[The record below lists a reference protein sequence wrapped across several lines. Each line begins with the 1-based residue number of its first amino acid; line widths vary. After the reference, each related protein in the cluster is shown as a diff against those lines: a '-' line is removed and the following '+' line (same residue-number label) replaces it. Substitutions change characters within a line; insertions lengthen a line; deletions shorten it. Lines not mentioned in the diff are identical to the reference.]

1 MPLLVVINRGEEEEE
16 RNREC
21 MWEGG
26 RGFARFQDQGM
37 VHSLDPH
44 VFLGS
49 GHPSEA
55 FDTEER
61 RESAG

>member
-1 MPLLVVINRGEEEEE
+1 MPLLVVISRGGQEEE
-16 RNREC
+16 RNRES

-26 RGFARFQDQGM
+26 RSFARFQDQGM
-37 VHSLDPH
+37 VHYLDPH

-49 GHPSEA
+49 GHRSEA